1 MAKPGRE
8 VEKAS
13 GEDAPQR
20 LLRRLTPH
28 PAGARVVYGKPVRNG
43 DVTVIPVAK
52 VSGGLGFGYG
62 FGTGDGE
69 EGGGGG
75 GGGSSLNAK
84 PVGYV
89 EITPQGAR
97 FKRIVDV
104 EGTLRAVGSAAVG
117 IAVAVSILRRGN
129 RGWRARANAALLT
142 RRR

>member
-13 GEDAPQR
+13 DRDDAPQR
-20 LLRRLTPH
+20 LLRRLQPR
-28 PAGARVVYGKPVRNG
+28 PQGARVVYGKPVRNG

-62 FGTGDGE
+62 FGSREGE
-69 EGGGGG
+69 DGGGG

-89 EITPQGAR
+89 EVTPQGAR
-97 FKRIVDV
+97 FKRILDV
-104 EGTLRAVGSAAVG
+104 EGTLRAAGRAAVG
-117 IAVAVSILRRGN
+117 VALAAAILRRTD
-129 RGWRARANAALLT
+129 RGWRPRAYAALLT

>member
-1 MAKPGRE
+1 MAKPSRE
-8 VEKAS
+8 VEQVS

-20 LLRRLTPH
+20 LLRRLTPR
-28 PAGARVVYGKPVRNG
+28 PPGARIVYGKPVRNG

-52 VSGGLGFGYG
+52 VSGGVGFGYG

-75 GGGSSLNAK
+75 GGSSLNAR

-89 EITPQGAR
+89 EITPRGAR

-104 EGTLRAVGSAAVG
+104 EGTLRAAGSAAVG
-117 IAVAVSILRRGN
+117 LAIAATILRRAD
-129 RGWRARANAALLT
+129 RGWRPRAYAALLT